1 MTKINSVLGPIDS
14 ANLGVTLAHEHIQ
27 DSSTGIPQNYPE
39 LLEPGYMNHII
50 DGLTKARA
58 GGIDTI
64 VDATTLD
71 LGRDVNILAEAS
83 RRTGVNIIACSGW
96 ALEKPRFFPGVSV
109 EHFAQAFIRD
119 IQKGIA
125 DTKIKAGVLK
135 GASDKSGVLPGEGT
149 VLRAV
154 AWAHLHTG
162 VPIMLHSHAVNQVA
176 RQQLAIL
183 KEEGVN
189 LDRVKIDHAND
200 TTDIAYLTWI
210 LDQGCFLGLDRYP
223 GSNISPSD
231 RTKTLKALIDAG
243 YADHLCVAHDWSL
256 ARCLSTTSVA
266 GSPEKRAAINPH
278 GFLYIKEIVFPQL
291 REMGVGED
299 VIQSL
304 LVNGP
309 RNFFEGAAHK
319 KDKVKV

>member
-1 MTKINSVLGPIDS
+1 
-14 ANLGVTLAHEHIQ
+14 
-27 DSSTGIPQNYPE
+27 
-39 LLEPGYMNHII
+39 
-50 DGLTKARA
+50 
-58 GGIDTI
+58 
-64 VDATTLD
+64 
-71 LGRDVNILAEAS
+71 
-83 RRTGVNIIACSGW
+83 
-96 ALEKPRFFPGVSV
+96 
-109 EHFAQAFIRD
+109 
-119 IQKGIA
+119 
-125 DTKIKAGVLK
+125 
-135 GASDKSGVLPGEGT
+135 
-149 VLRAV
+149 
-154 AWAHLHTG
+154 
-162 VPIMLHSHAVNQVA
+162 MLHSHAVNQVA

-189 LDRVKIDHAND
+189 LARVKIDHAND

>member
-1 MTKINSVLGPIDS
+1 MTKINSVLGPIDT
-14 ANLGVTLAHEHIQ
+14 ANMGVTLAHEHIQ
-27 DSSTGIPQNYPE
+27 DSSTGLTQNYPE
-39 LLEPGYMNHII
+39 LLEHGYMNHII
-50 DGLTKARA
+50 DGLNKAHA

-83 RRTGVNIIACSGW
+83 RRTCVNIIASSGW
-96 ALEKPRFFPGVSV
+96 ALEKPRFFPGVTV
-109 EHFAQAFIRD
+109 ENFAQAFIRD

-135 GASDKSGVLPGEGT
+135 GASDKAGVLPGEGT
-149 VLRAV
+149 VLRAI

-189 LDRVKIDHAND
+189 LSRVKIDHAND
-200 TTDIAYLTWI
+200 TTDLSYLTWI

-223 GSNISPSD
+223 GSAISPSD
-231 RTKTLKALIDAG
+231 RTRTLKALIDAG
-243 YADHLCVAHDWSL
+243 YADRLCVAHDWSL
-256 ARCLSTTSVA
+256 ARCLSTVSPA
-266 GSPEKRAAINPH
+266 GSPEKRAIINPY
-278 GFLYIKEIVFPQL
+278 GFLYIRDMVFPQL

-299 VIQSL
+299 VIQNL
-304 LVNGP
+304 LVDGP

-319 KDKVKV
+319 KDKN